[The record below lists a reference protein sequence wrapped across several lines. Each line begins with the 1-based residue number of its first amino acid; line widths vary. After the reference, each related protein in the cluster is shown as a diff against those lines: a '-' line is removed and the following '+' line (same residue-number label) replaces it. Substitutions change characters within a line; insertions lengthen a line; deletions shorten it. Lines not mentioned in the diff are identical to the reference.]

1 MGAPED
7 NLRKMALRPSGLR
20 TQFQR
25 DKAMKT
31 KTWTLVAA
39 ILYGFASLAGTTP
52 MTGTIISEQSV
63 DCGTKNKGKKSSTDV
78 VCQQYVVHTTTTEYQ
93 IRQPKPKDQAIIPA
107 NTSIQFKID
116 KDKMKFKANGRDYE
130 FLIVGTST
138 LSPQSK

>member
-1 MGAPED
+1 VRLEE
-7 NLRKMALRPSGLR
+7 NRRKMALRLSGLR

-25 DKAMKT
+25 EKAMKS
-31 KTWTLVAA
+31 KTWTLAAA
-39 ILYGFASLAGTTP
+39 ILYGFTSLAGTTP

-63 DCGTKNKGKKSSTDV
+63 DCGTKNKGKKSSTDI
-78 VCQQYVVHTTTTEYQ
+78 VCQQYVVHTSTTEYQ

-116 KDKMKFKANGRDYE
+116 KDKMKFKANGQDYE
-130 FLIVGTST
+130 FLIVGTSA

>member
-7 NLRKMALRPSGLR
+7 NRRKMALRPSRLR
-20 TQFQR
+20 PQFQR
-25 DKAMKT
+25 EKAMKT
-31 KTWTLVAA
+31 WTLAAA

-52 MTGTIISEQSV
+52 MTGTIVSEQSV

-78 VCQQYVVHTTTTEYQ
+78 VCQQYVVHTSTTEYQ

-116 KDKMKFKANGRDYE
+116 KDKMKFKANGQDYE